1 MARIDLFTGLALVA
15 LAIGVY
21 IATGDLATVK
31 RGIGPGDYPRV
42 AAWGLLVFGAI
53 LAAQSGLKLLRRQDT
68 AFHFAKGTLLRMAIM
83 VVVTFVYIQL
93 MPLAGFVLTTPV
105 FLFAAMLFFGVKRYL
120 LAAVTSV
127 AVTLACFAVFR
138 YAFQVMLPVA
148 GLFGGR
154 I

>member
-21 IATGDLATVK
+21 VATGDLATVE

-42 AAWGLLVFGAI
+42 AAWGLLVFGSI
-53 LAAQSGLKLLRRQDT
+53 LALQSGIKLLRGSGS
-68 AFHFAKGTLLRMAIM
+68 AFRFAKGTLPRMAIM
-83 VVVTFVYIQL
+83 VGLTFVYIQV
-93 MPLAGFVLTTPV
+93 MPIAGFVLSTPV

-127 AVTLACFAVFR
+127 AVTLACFAIFR
-138 YAFQVMLPVA
+138 YAFQVMLPIV
-148 GLFGGR
+148 GLFNV